1 MKQTQHSKLLELG
14 NSNSEVYYALKWNF
28 LGNDFQGEHIITLQI
43 FWGIYPQIHY
53 VEFGSQPPAKFS
65 IKSMTTLEVQNKIT
79 FLCNI
84 AKFSLI
90 LNLKPYRFWIV
101 FPPVKRIRAEFCRGK
116 NSLFPSFPILNCL
129 SPFPVVPHI
138 TFRGGHGSSFQ
149 SWGLTTQIIA
159 QVTARELLF
168 ANDCF

>member
-53 VEFGSQPPAKFS
+53 VEFGSQPPANLFS

-116 NSLFPSFPILNCL
+116 KLTLSFISHSEL
-129 SPFPVVPHI
+129 PVPVPC
-138 TFRGGHGSSFQ
+138 GSSYYVQ
-149 SWGLTTQIIA
+149 RGAWEQLPVLGPHNTDNRTSDST
-159 QVTARELLF
+159 
-168 ANDCF
+168 